1 MSTNV
6 PANLIVSEILCFI
19 QSKMNTS
26 EHDFMVK
33 SVVSF
38 YSEDAIH
45 EAKILLFEE
54 CIETKLRL
62 KTYRKEK
69 AKQDCE
75 DIIVKFNEVGS
86 GCPRFVAA
94 DLSNVPITTSD
105 AFDLAKLSKSIE
117 HVLQLESQVSD
128 SFAALSCLQVD
139 FKSVLQRCNKIDV
152 LTDEIMALKLSI
164 AAKDGGLPLPQ
175 PASMPIVENL
185 VDIDSQSDISSVKS
199 ESSDDELLV
208 LDADDKQEEP
218 EQEPN
223 QPKVKWSAVSRDYH
237 SNMTDGGFKLVGKIG
252 KPSRT
257 FTNSSLKPQHHARHR
272 GESNKYCS
280 VFVSNLTTDT
290 KVSDVVSFLREKH
303 NRHFKVVQIPS
314 KFNDCVSFKV
324 VVPFEMKDTMLD
336 KRNWKKNVY
345 IREFFENS
353 RSLASLSAKY

>member
-6 PANLIVSEILCFI
+6 PANLIVSEIQCFI

-26 EHDFMVK
+26 EHDFMIK

-69 AKQDCE
+69 AKQDGE

-139 FKSVLQRCNKIDV
+139 FKSILQIEV
-152 LTDEIMALKLSI
+152 
-164 AAKDGGLPLPQ
+164 
-175 PASMPIVENL
+175 
-185 VDIDSQSDISSVKS
+185 
-199 ESSDDELLV
+199 
-208 LDADDKQEEP
+208 
-218 EQEPN
+218 
-223 QPKVKWSAVSRDYH
+223 
-237 SNMTDGGFKLVGKIG
+237 
-252 KPSRT
+252 
-257 FTNSSLKPQHHARHR
+257 
-272 GESNKYCS
+272 
-280 VFVSNLTTDT
+280 
-290 KVSDVVSFLREKH
+290 
-303 NRHFKVVQIPS
+303 
-314 KFNDCVSFKV
+314 
-324 VVPFEMKDTMLD
+324 
-336 KRNWKKNVY
+336 
-345 IREFFENS
+345 
-353 RSLASLSAKY
+353 

>member
-223 QPKVKWSAVSRDYH
+223 QPKVKW
-237 SNMTDGGFKLVGKIG
+237 
-252 KPSRT
+252 
-257 FTNSSLKPQHHARHR
+257 
-272 GESNKYCS
+272 
-280 VFVSNLTTDT
+280 
-290 KVSDVVSFLREKH
+290 
-303 NRHFKVVQIPS
+303 
-314 KFNDCVSFKV
+314 
-324 VVPFEMKDTMLD
+324 
-336 KRNWKKNVY
+336 
-345 IREFFENS
+345 
-353 RSLASLSAKY
+353 